1 MCISRYQVGKKKKL
15 NIKYL
20 EKHVA
25 LIATISIWAFDYYTY
40 LYNLMTW
47 IENEDT
53 EAGRD
58 ATILPEM
65 DMVGNLKDT
74 TNSFSL
80 GTNGNDETCEI
91 TVQA

>member
-1 MCISRYQVGKKKKL
+1 MR
-15 NIKYL
+15 
-20 EKHVA
+20 
-25 LIATISIWAFDYYTY
+25 AFGYYTY
-40 LYNLMTW
+40 LHNFMTW

-53 EAGRD
+53 EADRD

-80 GTNGNDETCEI
+80 GTNSNDETCEI

>member
-1 MCISRYQVGKKKKL
+1 
-15 NIKYL
+15 
-20 EKHVA
+20 
-25 LIATISIWAFDYYTY
+25 
-40 LYNLMTW
+40 MTW

-53 EAGRD
+53 EADRD

-80 GTNGNDETCEI
+80 GTNSNDETCEI